1 VKRFV
6 QEFKDFINRG
16 NLIDLAAAFVIGLAF
31 VALTKAFI
39 TFIIMPIVAIPF
51 GKPSFDDA
59 LILTINDA
67 QIRFGSFLT
76 ELVNFVL
83 IAVAIF
89 IVVKAYNA
97 MTRRDT
103 TPAATEVDLLT
114 EIRDELRAARG
125 RTDG

>member
-125 RTDG
+125 RADG